1 MKNVINVDS
10 LKMEIEKRVH
20 VAMIHARNTKQE
32 PSIMPMLHDT
42 VNIIMEATHSLLISK
57 LPEKKYIHHVWEG
70 GDNPEDCKRLN
81 KEITAIRDNVI
92 DDMRKSIDELFGVD
106 DE

>member
-1 MKNVINVDS
+1 MKNVISVD
-10 LKMEIEKRVH
+10 KIQVIFDVEIGHGICPEDETSKNCKL
-20 VAMIHARNTKQE
+20 AKISE
-32 PSIMPMLHDT
+32 EL
-42 VNIIMEATHSLLISK
+42 HSLLISK

>member
-57 LPEKKYIHHVWEG
+57 LPEKKNNNYV
-70 GDNPEDCKRLN
+70 
-81 KEITAIRDNVI
+81 T
-92 DDMRKSIDELFGVD
+92 KSILLDETRGYNSALDDVKAVLDELFGVQND
-106 DE
+106 KV